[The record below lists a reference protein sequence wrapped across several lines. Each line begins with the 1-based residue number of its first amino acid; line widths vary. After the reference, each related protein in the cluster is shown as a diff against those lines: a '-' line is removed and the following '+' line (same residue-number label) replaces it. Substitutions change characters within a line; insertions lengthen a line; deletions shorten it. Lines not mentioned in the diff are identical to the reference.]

1 MWSYSRQIATN
12 YIQTI
17 GFGNSREGKIS
28 AKYFPNLNFQFES
41 KSITIKPN
49 TISTQTLVYLKKHNI
64 CFFTLREE
72 ATDLQV
78 LKITPFF
85 IEEDD
90 ELTIRKEL
98 FYMVQGNT
106 AKGQHYQ
113 IQKAHNLTDESES
126 AKLAT
131 FITNGPRTPLL
142 GRAPLVFDALG
153 NVVGI
158 LTKPLGNS
166 STQFECRQL
175 ASNID
180 KDIIELIELATRPF
194 NRSQSVLDQ

>member
-1 MWSYSRQIATN
+1 MWSYSSQIVQN
-12 YIQTI
+12 YLKTI
-17 GFGNSREGKIS
+17 GVGNSREGKIS
-28 AKYFPNLNFQFES
+28 ANYFLNLNFQFES
-41 KSITIKPN
+41 KSISFKPN
-49 TISTQTLVYLKKHNI
+49 TIRTQTLVYHKTHNI
-64 CFFTLREE
+64 CFVTLCEE

-98 FYMVQGNT
+98 FYMVQRDT
-106 AKGQHYQ
+106 ANQHYQ
-113 IQKAHNLTDESES
+113 IQKVHSLTNESKS
-126 AKLAT
+126 AKLVT
-131 FITNGPRTPLL
+131 FTTNGSRALQHD
-142 GRAPLVFDALG
+142 RAPVVFDALG

-158 LTKPLGNS
+158 LTQPIGDS

-180 KDIIELIELATRPF
+180 KDIIECIERVPHLL
-194 NRSQSVLDQ
+194 NSSQSVVDQ